1 MDLPEVN
8 YTDQYVAFCQKAN
21 LPINEVPEAGQKMEM
36 SYEVAMKSLDPH
48 LYQNLMKP
56 DPRKLKADVRSRYEK
71 GIMWTSDADEYE
83 AKGFCG
89 IASNI
94 RQEMAAARE
103 LMIENEIAAMKKR
116 NDAVAERHRNKP
128 AGFTPA
134 KNIGFNDPSAVAF
147 RRQHGISDDVG
158 LGA

>member
-8 YTDQYVAFCQKAN
+8 YTDQYVAFCQRAN

-89 IASNI
+89 ITSNI

-103 LMIENEIAAMKKR
+103 MMMENEIKAMKER
-116 NDAVAERHRNKP
+116 NDARDEARRTQPRKLKP
-128 AGFTPA
+128 
-134 KNIGFNDPSAVAF
+134 IGFNDPSAVAF
-147 RRQHGISDDVG
+147 RRQHGISDDI
-158 LGA
+158 GAGC

>member
-8 YTDQYVAFCQKAN
+8 YTDQYVAFCQRAN

-103 LMIENEIAAMKKR
+103 LMMENEIKAMKER
-116 NDAVAERHRNKP
+116 NDARDEA
-128 AGFTPA
+128 
-134 KNIGFNDPSAVAF
+134 
-147 RRQHGISDDVG
+147 RRTYMQGVSG
-158 LGA
+158 SSPLGSIRIFASYTN

>member
-8 YTDQYVAFCQKAN
+8 YTDQYVAFCQRAN

-83 AKGFCG
+83 SKGFCG

-94 RQEMAAARE
+94 RKEMAAARE
-103 LMIENEIAAMKKR
+103 LMMENEIKAMKER
-116 NDAVAERHRNKP
+116 NDARDEARRNQPRKLKP
-128 AGFTPA
+128 
-134 KNIGFNDPSAVAF
+134 IGFNDPSAVAF
-147 RRQHGISDDVG
+147 RRQHNISDDI
-158 LGA
+158 GAGC

>member
-8 YTDQYVAFCQKAN
+8 YTDQYVAFCQRAN

-103 LMIENEIAAMKKR
+103 MMMENEIKAMKER
-116 NDAVAERHRNKP
+116 NDARDEARRTQPIKLKP
-128 AGFTPA
+128 
-134 KNIGFNDPSAVAF
+134 IGFNDLSAVAF
-147 RRQHGISDDVG
+147 RRQHGISDDI
-158 LGA
+158 GAGC

>member
-8 YTDQYVAFCQKAN
+8 YTDQYVAFWQRAN

-71 GIMWTSDADEYE
+71 GIMWTSDLEEYWQKGFTGVAKNIADEMD
-83 AKGFCG
+83 
-89 IASNI
+89 
-94 RQEMAAARE
+94 RARE
-103 LMIENEIAAMKKR
+103 LMEQKNLQEMTERNNKR
-116 NDAVAERHRNKP
+116 EEAIRNKKP
-128 AGFTPA
+128 GFGSLPPLSPESIA
-134 KNIGFNDPSAVAF
+134 RARAEW
-147 RRQHGISDDVG
+147 GISS
-158 LGA
+158 

>member
-8 YTDQYVAFCQKAN
+8 YTDQYVAFCQRAN
-21 LPINEVPEAGQKMEM
+21 LPINEVPEAGQKMGM

-103 LMIENEIAAMKKR
+103 MMMENEIKAMKER
-116 NDAVAERHRNKP
+116 NDARDEARRTQPKGLKP
-128 AGFTPA
+128 
-134 KNIGFNDPSAVAF
+134 IGFNDPSAVAF
-147 RRQHGISDDVG
+147 RRQHGISDDI
-158 LGA
+158 GAGC

>member
-21 LPINEVPEAGQKMEM
+21 LPINEVPEAGQKMGM
-36 SYEVAMKSLDPH
+36 SYEIAMKELDPH

-56 DPRKLKADVRSRYEK
+56 NPKTLKADVRSRYEK

-83 AKGFCG
+83 SKGFCG
-89 IASNI
+89 VAANI

-103 LMIENEIAAMKKR
+103 LMMQQEIEAMKKR
-116 NDAVAERHRNKP
+116 NDAREEARRTQPKSLKP
-128 AGFTPA
+128 
-134 KNIGFNDPSAVAF
+134 IGFNDPSAVAF
-147 RRQHGISDDVG
+147 RRQHNLSDNI
-158 LGA
+158 GAGC